1 MNPRLLSTA
10 TCTPSVVMGTRLA
23 ASVRLAPTDLWD
35 GGCNHSDAVDHWE
48 EHINGGVWVSR

>member
-48 EHINGGVWVSR
+48 EHINGGV